1 LAGASCSRAGRPG
14 GAVKRGADDLE
25 AARHKL
31 AAKDEAMI
39 NQQADLRRRDSRI
52 ALLDRMAPEDFT
64 RAMEAHRR
72 DGNTELEV
80 RDAHS

>member
-1 LAGASCSRAGRPG
+1 
-14 GAVKRGADDLE
+14 
-25 AARHKL
+25 
-31 AAKDEAMI
+31 MI

-52 ALLDRMAPEDFT
+52 ALLDRMAPEGFT
-64 RAMEAHRR
+64 RATEAHRR